1 MKRIILF
8 LLMLV
13 TGVSFAQNEYILRG
27 EITDSS
33 NGMPVNSAEIKIGNG
48 KIFSSVTSDNEG
60 KFTAGNIPFEQVT
73 VTVNRIGY
81 ETKTEII
88 PQPMAK
94 GKDLIYEI
102 KIFLKPKT
110 IETGEIRVISTR
122 RELFLKNVPLPLDII
137 GSEQIQRTPVQTLP
151 EIMSTKSGIS
161 LIRDGIWA
169 TDVSIRGLSKFNV
182 VTLIDGNRI
191 ETATD
196 LSARLSMF
204 DATDIDRIEV
214 IKGGAS
220 SIYGTG
226 ATGGVINILTKQG
239 FYNSHS
245 LFTGSFTTSYNSV
258 NNNPLGKLALS
269 FGSERFYARV
279 SGMLTNADNIKTP
292 QGELKNSQYSAYN
305 LSASVGFKP
314 FENHEIKIDYQ
325 NYYAKDVGIPG
336 ASLLFPVNAVV
347 RYPQERRQLYSAE
360 YKIKN
365 ILKPLQSV
373 SVKYYYQYIL
383 RDVENIPNQ
392 VTIRPATGTTPK
404 QRISVLSIFPNARHY
419 TNGVELQTNWK
430 ISEYNFLI
438 AGIDLWQRTLDSRR
452 ERNQKIEVLS
462 SVGDTVKSTTYKT
475 FGERPIPESDYLSM
489 GVYAQD
495 EFRLVNDKLKF
506 MVGGRVD
513 KINVNNADTYQ
524 PVYEITN
531 GVYNPN
537 PSGKKLIWAG
547 REESDVSWS
556 ANAGMLYSLFKDVDL
571 TLNVSRSFRSPALEE
586 RYQYIDLGS
595 YVRVG
600 NPDLNPEQGVFL
612 DLGMRVWKQD
622 LSVTGN
628 IFLNTFKDLVT
639 EIPGTYENRPAFIKA
654 NVGEAALYGFDF
666 EVMYNFY
673 RSLVGYVTAS
683 YVRGEDTGNNTSLP
697 QIPPLNGRIGLRG
710 QFVKWFTFD
719 VSAVVFD
726 RQEKIAAG
734 EIATPGY
741 ATFNLN
747 MCSIPVNLKYTTLK
761 FFAGIENIL
770 DKSYRNHLSSNRGLI
785 TAEPGRNFYFK
796 LNVNF

>member
-1 MKRIILF
+1 
-8 LLMLV
+8 MLV
-13 TGVSFAQNEYILRG
+13 TCVTFAQNAYTLRG

-33 NGMPVNSAEIKIGNG
+33 NGTPVNTAEIKISNG

-60 KFTAGNIPFEQVT
+60 KFTAENIPFEQVT
-73 VTVNRIGY
+73 VTVSRIGY
-81 ETKTEII
+81 EIKTEIV
-88 PQPMAK
+88 PQPMVK

-102 KIFLKPKT
+102 KIFLKPRT

-239 FYNSHS
+239 FYNSQS
-245 LFTGSFTTSYNSV
+245 LLSGSFTSSYNSV
-258 NNNPLGKLALS
+258 NNSPLGKLALS
-269 FGSERFYARV
+269 FGSERFYTRV

-360 YKIKN
+360 YKIN
-365 ILKPLQSV
+365 DLIKPLQSV

-392 VTIRPATGTTPK
+392 VVIRPATGTTPK
-404 QRISVLSIFPNARHY
+404 QRISVLSIYPNARHY
-419 TNGVELQTNWK
+419 TNGIEMQTDWK
-430 ISEYNFLI
+430 IAENNFLI
-438 AGIDLWQRTLDSRR
+438 AGIDVWQRTLDSRR

-462 SVGDTVKSTTYKT
+462 SVGDTVKSITLKT

-537 PSGKKLIWAG
+537 TAGKKLIWAG

-556 ANAGMLYSLFKDVDL
+556 ANAGILYSLLKDVDL
-571 TLNVSRSFRSPALEE
+571 TLNVSRSFRSPSLEE
-586 RYQYIDLGS
+586 RYQYIDLGNF
-595 YVRVG
+595 VRVG
-600 NPDLNPEQGVFL
+600 NPDLNPEQSIFL

-622 LSVTGN
+622 LSFTGN

-639 EIPGTYENRPAFIKA
+639 EIPGTYENRPAFIKT
-654 NVGEAALYGFDF
+654 NVGEAALYGFDL

-673 RSLVGYVTAS
+673 QPLVGYVTAS

-697 QIPPLNGRIGLRG
+697 QIPPFNGRIGLRG

-719 VSAVVFD
+719 VNAAVFD

-734 EIATPGY
+734 EIGTPGY

-796 LNVNF
+796 LNLNF

>member
-8 LLMLV
+8 LFMFAAGI
-13 TGVSFAQNEYILRG
+13 TFAQNTYTLKG
-27 EITDSS
+27 EITDST
-33 NGMPVNSAEIKIGNG
+33 NGTAVNSAQIKISNG
-48 KIFSSVTSDNEG
+48 KYLFSATSDNEG
-60 KFTAGNIPFEQVT
+60 KFTVENVPFEEIT

-81 ETKTEII
+81 ESKTEII
-88 PQPMAK
+88 PQPMVK

-102 KIFLKPKT
+102 MIFLKPLK
-110 IETGEIRVISTR
+110 IETGEIIVTSTR
-122 RELFLKNVPLPLDII
+122 RELLLKNVPLPMDIV
-137 GSEQIQRTPVQTLP
+137 GSEQIQRIAVQTLP
-151 EIMSTKSGIS
+151 EIISTKSGIS
-161 LIRDGIWA
+161 LTRDGIWA
-169 TDVSIRGLSKFNV
+169 TDVSIRGLSKFNI

-226 ATGGVINILTKQG
+226 ATGGVINIFTKQG
-239 FYNSHS
+239 FYNSQN

-269 FGSERFYARV
+269 FGSNSFYARV
-279 SGMLTNADNIKTP
+279 SGMLTKADNINTP
-292 QGELKNSQYSAYN
+292 KGELQNSRYSAYN
-305 LSASVGFKP
+305 VSASVGFKP
-314 FENHEIKIDYQ
+314 FENHELKIDYQ

-336 ASLLFPVNAVV
+336 GNLLFPSNAVV

-365 ILKPLQSV
+365 LIKSLQSL

-404 QRISVLSIFPNARHY
+404 QRISVLSIYPNARHY
-419 TNGVELQTNWK
+419 TNGIEMQSNWK
-430 ISEYNFLI
+430 LSENNFLI
-438 AGIDLWQRTLDSRR
+438 AGIDIWQRTLDSRR

-462 SVGDTVKSTTYKT
+462 NEGDTVKSVTYKT

-495 EFRLVNDKLKF
+495 EFRLFNGKLKF
-506 MVGGRVD
+506 MLGGRTD
-513 KINVNNADTYQ
+513 KINVTNADTYQ

-531 GVYNPN
+531 GVYNSN
-537 PSGKKLIWAG
+537 PAGKKLIWAG
-547 REESDVSWS
+547 SEESDISWS
-556 ANAGMLYSLFKDVDL
+556 ANAGVLYSLFKDVDL
-571 TLNVSRSFRSPALEE
+571 TLNLARSFRSPALEE

-595 YVRVG
+595 YVRIG

-612 DLGMRVWKQD
+612 DLGIRVWKQD
-622 LSVTGN
+622 LSVSGN
-628 IFLNTFKDLVT
+628 VFLNTFKDLVT
-639 EIPGTYENRPAFIKA
+639 EVPGTYENRPAFIKA

-666 EVMYNFY
+666 ETMYNFY
-673 RSLVGYVTAS
+673 KSLVGYVTAS
-683 YVRGEDTGNNTSLP
+683 YVRGEDTGNNTNLP

-719 VSAVVFD
+719 LNAVVFG

-761 FFAGIENIL
+761 FFAGVENIL
-770 DKSYRNHLSSNRGLI
+770 DKSYRNHLSTNRGSI
-785 TAEPGRNFYFK
+785 TVEPGINFYFK
-796 LNVNF
+796 LNINF